1 MDDNNKVQVTEIF
14 DVTDSESHAMLSIEE
29 VENNTKL
36 QFDEWDEPTWL
47 SQHTFNDG
55 NLFQFN
61 RVFVSVI

>member
-61 RVFVSVI
+61 RLFVSVI

>member
-61 RVFVSVI
+61 HLFVSVI